1 MHVTRITLILVL
13 SLGLSL
19 QAGAA
24 STTKPPDRYE
34 VEVLIFQNYLD
45 YLEGQELWTQD
56 TVDKKL
62 PGIDQARDSG
72 AQPDPNSDLSKAAE
86 ALEAGGDYL
95 ILTHRRWEQEAE
107 PRSTAKWMRVGN
119 PNLFESDL
127 IGTIRF
133 YQGRYLHIELE
144 LLFRDRSVAM
154 VSSTAGVVALP
165 QVYRISEHRRIR
177 NLEVNYFDHPKFGAL
192 VQVTP
197 IQTW

>member
-1 MHVTRITLILVL
+1 MYITRIASILAL

-19 QAGAA
+19 QASAA

-45 YLEGQELWTQD
+45 YLEGQELWMQD
-56 TVDKKL
+56 TVDKEL
-62 PGIDQARDSG
+62 PGIDKARDSG
-72 AQPDPNSDLSKAAE
+72 ARPGPNSDLSKAAK
-86 ALEAGGDYL
+86 ALEAGGDYV
-95 ILTHRRWEQEAE
+95 ILTHKRWEQNAE

-119 PNLFESDL
+119 PNSFESDL
-127 IGTIRF
+127 IGTMRF

-144 LLFRDRSVAM
+144 LLFRDRSVVT
-154 VSSTAGVVALP
+154 VSSTDGVVALP

-177 NLEVNYFDHPKFGAL
+177 SLEVNYFDHPKFGAL

>member
-1 MHVTRITLILVL
+1 MYVTRIALILVL

-19 QAGAA
+19 QASAA

-34 VEVLIFQNYLD
+34 IEVLVFQNYLD

-72 AQPDPNSDLSKAAE
+72 ARPDPNSDLSKAAE

-107 PRSTAKWMRVGN
+107 SRSTAKWMRVGN
-119 PNLFESDL
+119 PNSFESDL
-127 IGTIRF
+127 IGTMRF
-133 YQGRYLHIELE
+133 YQGRYLHVELE

-154 VSSTAGVVALP
+154 VSSTEGVVALP
-165 QVYRISEHRRIR
+165 QVYRISEQRRIR
-177 NLEVNYFDHPKFGAL
+177 SLEVNYFDHPKFGAL

>member
-1 MHVTRITLILVL
+1 MYLTRIALILAL

-24 STTKPPDRYE
+24 STTKPPNRYE
-34 VEVLIFQNYLD
+34 IEVLVFQNYLD

-56 TVDKKL
+56 TVDKEL
-62 PGIDQARDSG
+62 PGIEKARNSG
-72 AQPDPNSDLSKAAE
+72 AQPDRNSDLSKAAE

-95 ILTHRRWEQEAE
+95 ILTHKRWEQETE

-119 PNLFESDL
+119 PNSFESDL
-127 IGTIRF
+127 IGTMRF

-144 LLFRDRSVAM
+144 LLFRDRSVTM
-154 VSSTAGVVALP
+154 VSSTDGGIALP

-177 NLEVNYFDHPKFGAL
+177 SLEVNYFDHPKFGVL

>member
-1 MHVTRITLILVL
+1 MYVTRIALILVL

-127 IGTIRF
+127 IGTMRF
-133 YQGRYLHIELE
+133 YQSRYLHIELE

>member
-1 MHVTRITLILVL
+1 MYVTRIALILVL

-119 PNLFESDL
+119 ANLFESDL
-127 IGTIRF
+127 IGTMRF

>member
-1 MHVTRITLILVL
+1 MYVTRIALILVL

-127 IGTIRF
+127 IGTMRF

>member
-1 MHVTRITLILVL
+1 MYVTRIALILVL

-127 IGTIRF
+127 IGTMRF

-144 LLFRDRSVAM
+144 LLFRDRSVAV